1 MEKSQFYRDA
11 YKDFPGPL
19 TGVRVVEATTTWAGP
34 MCGCILA
41 DFGADVIKIE
51 LPGGEVG
58 RRIPPFLPG
67 TDKPV
72 SYLHA
77 TVNRNKRSVTLD
89 LRRPEGKD
97 TFLRLAQNADIV
109 VENFRPGTM
118 EAWGIGYRDVE
129 RRNPDIIFVS
139 VSAFGQFGPDSHYV
153 GYDPL
158 AQAAS
163 GFLSING
170 AADGEHVKAAT
181 FLGDDLGGVH
191 GALGA
196 LAALRH
202 RDQTGEGQHVDVALL
217 DAMLFQSNGNLTLG
231 ALGVPIKRFGNEYAF
246 VVPANTFA
254 CRDGRVYLGVL
265 LDAHWRVLAR
275 LMGRADLA
283 EHPEYATG
291 AARSKRRREINE
303 LVSAWTA
310 AQTVDEL
317 LARCR
322 RESVPVAPVRDYA
335 AAAADPHVRARDM
348 VQTVPQEGGIT
359 APITGPAV
367 KFSRSPA
374 RIRRGAPALGE
385 HTDEVLRELG
395 YAAAEIHALRAKGV
409 I

>member
-1 MEKSQFYRDA
+1 MEKSDFYRDA
-11 YKDFPGPL
+11 YKDYPGPL

-41 DFGADVIKIE
+41 DFGADVVKIE
-51 LPGGEVG
+51 LPGGEVT
-58 RRIPPFLPG
+58 RRIPPFLPSSS
-67 TDKPV
+67 V

-89 LRRPEGKD
+89 LRQPEGKEI
-97 TFLRLAQNADIV
+97 FLRLAQNADII

-118 EAWGIGYRDVE
+118 EKWGIGYSDVE
-129 RRNPDIIFVS
+129 PRKPDIIFVS
-139 VSAFGQFGPDSHYV
+139 VSAFGQFGPDSTYL

-170 AADGEHVKAAT
+170 STDGEEVKAAT

-231 ALGVPIKRFGNEYAF
+231 ALGVPIKRFGNEYAS
-246 VVPANTFA
+246 VVPANTFS

-265 LDAHWRVLAR
+265 LDAHWKVLAR
-275 LMGRADLA
+275 LIGREDLA
-283 EHPEYATG
+283 DHPDYATG
-291 AARSKRRREINE
+291 VVRAKRRREINE
-303 LVSAWTA
+303 ILSAWA
-310 AQTVDEL
+310 SEQTVEEL

-322 RESVPVAPVRDYA
+322 GAGVPVAPVRDYA
-335 AAAADPHVRARDM
+335 AAARDPHVRARDM
-348 VQTVPQEGGIT
+348 VQTVPQEGGAT

-385 HTDEVLRELG
+385 HTEEVLRELG
-395 YAAAEIHALRAKGV
+395 YGGTEIRALRTKGV
-409 I
+409 V

>member
-1 MEKSQFYRDA
+1 MEKSDFYREA

-41 DFGADVIKIE
+41 DFGADVVKIE
-51 LPGGEVG
+51 LPGGEVT

-67 TDKPV
+67 SSV

-89 LRRPEGKD
+89 LRQPEGKEI
-97 TFLRLAQNADIV
+97 FLRLSQNADIV
-109 VENFRPGTM
+109 VENFRPGTL
-118 EAWGIGYRDVE
+118 EKWGVGYRDVQ
-129 RRNPDIIFVS
+129 RRKPDIIFVS
-139 VSAFGQFGPDSHYV
+139 VSAFGQFGPDSSFL

-170 AADGEHVKAAT
+170 STDGEEVKAAT

-231 ALGVPIKRFGNEYAF
+231 ALGVPIKRFGNEYAS
-246 VVPANTFA
+246 VVPANTFS

-265 LDAHWRVLAR
+265 LDTHWKVLAG
-275 LMGRADLA
+275 LIGREDLA
-283 EHPEYATG
+283 DHPDYATG
-291 AARSKRRREINE
+291 FARAKRRREINE
-303 LVSAWTA
+303 ILAAWA
-310 AQTVDEL
+310 SEQTVEEL

-322 RESVPVAPVRDYA
+322 QAGVPVAPVRDYA
-335 AAAADPHVRARDM
+335 AAARDSHVRARDM
-348 VQTVPQEGGIT
+348 VQTVPQEGGVT

-395 YAAAEIHALRAKGV
+395 YGGAEIRAFRANGV
-409 I
+409 V